1 MVKKPTAKAFNSFS
15 SIVFVKTHGCSVLTD
30 IALPNPRNQRDKQS
44 GLFLMSNQSNNSN
57 TSNNSNEYYLK
68 SLNSCEKATEQF
80 QNIQLLPL
88 NPLLSSCQ
96 CRTTLKASALVSSPQ
111 NMPAHSGS
119 GAVV

>member
-1 MVKKPTAKAFNSFS
+1 MVKKLTAKAFNSFS

-30 IALPNPRNQRDKQS
+30 IALQNPRNQRIKQS
-44 GLFLMSNQSNNSN
+44 GLFLLSNQ
-57 TSNNSNEYYLK
+57 SNNSNEYYLK